1 VELDGRT
8 VSGGYRYGY
17 NGEESVDEVCG
28 EKNGYDYGN
37 RFYNIRIVKFLSL
50 DTYTAQ
56 YPSQSPFSFACNT
69 PIMGKDVNGDSL
81 YILTYVSGNKRGD
94 DMFKAAA
101 ITRQYDIEHSKGF
114 NPKRDKVVLIEV
126 TDLGKLEAKVEQ
138 AVNDN
143 SKTYGPT
150 VEFGI
155 WSHSALQGPI
165 GGDGEEGET
174 SGPDAIAPNQ
184 LTLNGW
190 GKIDFNWSKMSK
202 RAGFYGCRSGVVN
215 PETKMS
221 FSRQIS
227 KVQNFKDV
235 TVFGQSD
242 YSFPSKFS
250 DYRTPTFNQSLTQ
263 DFLPVVF
270 TTAVVYKTYMVAS
283 DKSKYSTERAT
294 VFGAP
299 ASKMNYFKNGKGIGS
314 YYQAGDK
321 N

>member
-1 VELDGRT
+1 
-8 VSGGYRYGY
+8 
-17 NGEESVDEVCG
+17 
-28 EKNGYDYGN
+28 
-37 RFYNIRIVKFLSL
+37 
-50 DTYTAQ
+50 
-56 YPSQSPFSFACNT
+56 
-69 PIMGKDVNGDSL
+69 
-81 YILTYVSGNKRGD
+81 
-94 DMFKAAA
+94 
-101 ITRQYDIEHSKGF
+101 
-114 NPKRDKVVLIEV
+114 
-126 TDLGKLEAKVEQ
+126 
-138 AVNDN
+138 
-143 SKTYGPT
+143 
-150 VEFGI
+150 
-155 WSHSALQGPI
+155 
-165 GGDGEEGET
+165 
-174 SGPDAIAPNQ
+174 
-184 LTLNGW
+184 
-190 GKIDFNWSKMSK
+190 MSK